1 MARVDKDV
9 LLSACKTGALDKIL
23 KYKGL
28 NLQVRYSVTPNSTSL
43 HIAAGYVLELTF
55 CCYLQAFR
63 NLLLVHMN
71 ELLSSHV
78 FTESFKKL
86 HCQPFTNL

>member
-1 MARVDKDV
+1 MVRVDKDV
-9 LLSACKTGALDKIL
+9 LLSACETGALDKIL

-28 NLQVRYSVTPNSTSL
+28 NLQVRYTDGWIPKSTSL
-43 HIAAGYVLELTF
+43 HIAARYVLELTF

-78 FTESFKKL
+78 FTRYV
-86 HCQPFTNL
+86 